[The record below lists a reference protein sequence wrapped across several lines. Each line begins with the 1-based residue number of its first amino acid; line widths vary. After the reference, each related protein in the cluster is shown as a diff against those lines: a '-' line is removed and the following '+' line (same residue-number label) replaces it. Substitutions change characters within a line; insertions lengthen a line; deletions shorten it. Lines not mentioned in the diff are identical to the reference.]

1 MHMMKI
7 IQQILFLLLSLQ
19 LYSQSSPVTYIGVEQ
34 GLSNNHVVSITQDK
48 DGFLWFATEEGLNK
62 FDGLRFTRFFKHTND
77 ISGNELNYVLADP
90 KEPVIWIATQRDG
103 LNAYNYAKDSL
114 EVFQHVNGDGN
125 SLATNDVTAIA
136 HSSDGNLWL
145 STYHRGVEYFDKKNK
160 AFSHYNTS
168 TLSGLPSDN
177 VWTILDDQ
185 DGHLF
190 IGHVSDGLSVLSLG
204 SKLVKNYR
212 HDPADSESI
221 PGNEVRRIYKDS
233 HQNIWV
239 GTDMGLVLFN
249 SEKGIFIRP
258 DESPESPLNSAIF
271 DIRQT
276 EDNKLWIATELNG
289 VYVLDLRQH
298 FFTTPAQLNMQ
309 HYTVGYNRNSLS
321 NPTVRCVF
329 QDSFH
334 NIWFG
339 TYGGGINFIGHAA
352 PLFDKYSFSPIPED
366 LFSINNRTALSLE
379 LDGENRLWI
388 GTDGGGI
395 NVFEKGKRIDLFSKE
410 SGDLSHNTIQAILK
424 DSFNNIWIGS
434 FMGGVNYYNHQ
445 SKRFSILLLDEK
457 GNQDIRCF
465 YEDRDNNIWVGT
477 SAGIYLLDAK
487 GKKQKAH
494 YTSVGNGLPEDLVRC
509 IGQDRKGRMWI
520 GTFGRGLAVFTPDMQ
535 PLQYFNEQN
544 GFSSN
549 SINYIFID
557 SQERVWIATGEGLVC
572 FTEEDSFEYHLYG
585 REEGLINTYIR
596 AITEDNDRNIWF
608 STNLGVSCY
617 ISDGGKFQ
625 HYDHVGKT
633 PMSSFLSA
641 VVKDNENEV
650 IYFGS
655 VSGVYFFEPFSV
667 LRELDLPPAIVT
679 GVKVYEAGTSL
690 GEEFILNYFDK
701 NSSKIRLTHR
711 QNTFS
716 ISFNV
721 QDYALVDRMGYVYR
735 LKGVGDSWQE
745 IEDNNVTF
753 RNMPPGHYEFQ
764 VSTHMKNQLRPD
776 EIYTLS
782 IRIEPPFWLTWW
794 AKFIYGIIIAAILV
808 SILFIYKKRVEVQS
822 SYEIEKKKLAHEQEL
837 NDERLRFY
845 TNITHELRTPLTLI
859 IGPLDDLQN
868 DLQLPPPQL
877 HKIALVRKSAL
888 RLLNLINQ
896 LLEFRKTETHNKK
909 LCVAKGNIAALV
921 KEVGLKYK
929 ELNIKPNVEII
940 IELESEEIML
950 YYDREVVNTILDN
963 LMSNA
968 VKYTDSGK
976 ISLSLYTFC
985 KNDISYTEMKVED
998 TGAGIPEEEL
1008 DRIFERYYQVQSKK
1022 QASGTGI
1029 GLALIK
1035 KLAELHEGEIN
1046 VVSEINRGSSFSF
1059 TILTQNSYPDA
1070 LHADYDEVSMLEN
1083 GNVVEIESD
1092 EERSNNGKPVLLVV
1106 EDNNE
1111 IRDYISESLSD
1122 RFEVMTAIEGE
1133 EGCKVAFSR
1142 IPDIIISDIMMPGM
1156 DGISF
1161 CKKVKEDIRTSHIP
1175 LILLTAKG
1183 SLQDKE
1189 EGYISG
1195 ADSYLT
1201 KPFSAR
1207 LLRNRIDNLLDNRR
1221 KLAEQFKLQLKL
1233 DSKSVLL
1240 NQSLSQLDRE
1250 FIVNVTQLI
1259 EDNLEQEKIDVG
1271 FLSDALSMSSSTLY
1285 RKIKALTGIST
1296 NEFIRKIRMNRAEQ
1310 LLLTGKYTV
1319 SEVGYQVGM
1328 NSPIYFRQCFKEEF
1342 GMAPSDYLRK
1352 IKDGVIA

>member
-1 MHMMKI
+1 MHMMKV
-7 IQQILFLLLSLQ
+7 IQQILLLLLSLQ

-212 HDPADSESI
+212 HNPADSESI

-249 SEKGIFIRP
+249 SEKEIFIRP

-298 FFTTPAQLNMQ
+298 FFTSPAQLNMQ

-410 SGDLSHNTIQAILK
+410 SGDLSHNTIQALLK

-445 SKRFSILLLDEK
+445 SKRFSTLLLGEK

-477 SAGIYLLDAK
+477 SAGIYLLEAK

-520 GTFGRGLAVFTPDMQ
+520 GTFGRGLAVFTPDMK

-596 AITEDNDRNIWF
+596 AITEDKDRNIWF
-608 STNLGVSCY
+608 STNMGISCY
-617 ISDGGKFQ
+617 ISDGEKFQ
-625 HYDHVGKT
+625 HYGHAGKT

-641 VVKDNENEV
+641 GVKDNENEV

-679 GVKVYEAGTSL
+679 EVKVYEAGTSL

-721 QDYALVDRMGYVYR
+721 QDYALVDRIGYVYR
-735 LKGVGDSWQE
+735 LKGVEDSWQE
-745 IEDNNVTF
+745 VEDNNVTF
-753 RNMPPGHYEFQ
+753 RNMPPGHYHFQ
-764 VSTHMKNQLRPD
+764 VSTHMKNQLRTD

-822 SYEIEKKKLAHEQEL
+822 SYEMEKKKLAHEQEL
-837 NDERLRFY
+837 SDERLRFY

-859 IGPLDDLQN
+859 IGPLDDLQH
-868 DLQLPPPQL
+868 DHQLPPKQ
-877 HKIALVRKSAL
+877 HQKITLVRQSAQ
-888 RLLNLINQ
+888 RLLDLITQ
-896 LLEFRKTETHNKK
+896 LLEFRKVETQNKT
-909 LCVAKGNIAALV
+909 LCVSKGNLAELV
-921 KEVGLKYK
+921 NEVGLKYK
-929 ELNIKPNVEII
+929 ELNTKKEVEIVI
-940 IELESEEIML
+940 NLEDTEMFL
-950 YYDREVVNTILDN
+950 YFDNEVIQTILDN
-963 LMSNA
+963 LLSNA
-968 VKYTDSGK
+968 MKYTVRGE
-976 ISLSLYTFC
+976 IRLSLTRTE
-985 KNDISYTEMKVED
+985 KNEVSYTQISVED
-998 TGAGIPEEEL
+998 TGYGIPEEEKEK
-1008 DRIFERYYQVQSKK
+1008 IFERYYQVKNNR

-1029 GLALIK
+1029 GLALIQ
-1035 KLAELHEGEIN
+1035 KLAVLHEGEIS
-1046 VVSEINRGSSFSF
+1046 VESEMGKGSCFRF
-1059 TILTQNSYPDA
+1059 TLLTHNYYPNA
-1070 LHADYDEVSMLEN
+1070 LH
-1083 GNVVEIESD
+1083 SD
-1092 EERSNNGKPVLLVV
+1092 ENEIKQLKKFDETDEAESYSPANGKDILLVV
-1106 EDNNE
+1106 EDNID
-1111 IRDYISESLSD
+1111 IRNYIADSFSD
-1122 RFEVMTAIEGE
+1122 VFEVITANEGE
-1133 EGCKVAFSR
+1133 EGCNVAFHHV
-1142 IPDIIISDIMMPGM
+1142 PDIIVSDIMMPGM
-1156 DGISF
+1156 DGITF
-1161 CKKVKEDIRTSHIP
+1161 CKRIKEDIRTSHIP
-1175 LILLTAKG
+1175 VILLTAKT
-1183 SLQDKE
+1183 SLNDKE
-1189 EGYISG
+1189 EGYLSG

-1201 KPFSAR
+1201 KPFSAS
-1207 LLRNRIDNLLDNRR
+1207 LLQSRIYNLLDSRK
-1221 KLAEQFKLQLKL
+1221 KLAEQFKFNLKL
-1233 DSKSVLL
+1233 ESNSELLHKSA
-1240 NQSLSQLDRE
+1240 SQLDNE
-1250 FIVNVTQLI
+1250 FIHKIKQLI

-1271 FLSDALSMSSSTLY
+1271 YLADKLSMSSSTLY
-1285 RKIKALTGIST
+1285 RKIKALTGVST
-1296 NEFIRKIRMNRAEQ
+1296 NEFIRKIKMNHAEQ
-1310 LLLTGKYTV
+1310 LLLTGRYTI
-1319 SEVGYQVGM
+1319 SEISYKVGM
-1328 NSPIYFRQCFKEEF
+1328 NSPVYFRQCFKEEF
-1342 GMAPSDYLRK
+1342 GVVPTEYLKRMK
-1352 IKDGVIA
+1352 TE